1 VRSRVDPVGK
11 RLDDTVQECRAIQHL
26 GSIVELD
33 IGELR
38 HAIDRQEHVQ
48 LAISQ
53 AQLAVIE
60 VDIANRCLCELASLR
75 SFLLAVGQP

>member
-1 VRSRVDPVGK
+1 MDPVGK
-11 RLDDTVQECRAIQHL
+11 RLDDTLQECRAIQHL

-33 IGELR
+33 VGELR

-53 AQLAVIE
+53 AQFAVIDL
-60 VDIANRCLCELASLR
+60 DIADYCLCELAPL
-75 SFLLAVGQP
+75 

>member
-1 VRSRVDPVGK
+1 MDPVGK

-26 GSIVELD
+26 GTIVELD

-38 HAIDRQEHVQ
+38 HVIDRQEHVQ